1 MFPDFNQYQYHVRE
15 IFEYFKA
22 LIPKSDL
29 LEFAKGKLFRE
40 NIINVYFK
48 ILEKINL
55 VNLSYYN
62 YQVMQQNSGTADG
75 FNQFQPYKIQYFNTK
90 FFEKLNNDNALK
102 DCQQMLQNFY
112 KYDIAVLPFFIDNE
126 NDKRSLVVVVRV
138 ATN

>member
-1 MFPDFNQYQYHVRE
+1 MRE

-22 LIPKSDL
+22 LIPKNDL

-62 YQVMQQNSGTADG
+62 YQVMQQNSGTQDG
-75 FNQFQPYKIQYFNTK
+75 FN
-90 FFEKLNNDNALK
+90 
-102 DCQQMLQNFY
+102 
-112 KYDIAVLPFFIDNE
+112 
-126 NDKRSLVVVVRV
+126 
-138 ATN
+138 